1 MFSRRIDNLPTGL
14 GLYAETKDQEYTCA
28 GDLLDKFNGEI
39 DPNDPITAKPLGNVL
54 NPETKGVRF
63 HPFEDIWVFFYR
75 RGYRI
80 HVIKNVRYA
89 SGPHACRLHYRSWQ
103 THKIYWIA
111 TLQIEAM
118 FFSEDTV
125 QMNLT
130 LALLDHQLYISDR
143 SRKDII
149 PK

>member
-14 GLYAETKDQEYTCA
+14 GLYAETKDIEYTSA
-28 GDLLDKFNGEI
+28 GDLLGRFEEDINS
-39 DPNDPITAKPLGNVL
+39 DDPITAKPLGSVL
-54 NPETKGVRF
+54 NPERSGIRY
-63 HPFEDIWVFFYR
+63 HPFEDLWVFFYR
-75 RGYRI
+75 RGFRI
-80 HVIKNVRYA
+80 HIIKHTRWA
-89 SGPHACRLHYRSWQ
+89 TGPHACRLHYKSWQ
-103 THKIYWIA
+103 TNKIYWIA

-118 FFSEDTV
+118 FYSEDAI